1 MGVWLFVY
9 VVIRSYLWQY
19 GYLKVVSGIILK
31 YRENSRY
38 RGANR
43 CNVLKYGV
51 IYIELFAGSVVLW
64 GEWGIMIRDD
74 VGFVCLVWNIW
85 NKLTV

>member
-1 MGVWLFVY
+1 M
-9 VVIRSYLWQY
+9 
-19 GYLKVVSGIILK
+19 KVVWGIILK

-38 RGANR
+38 GRAYK
-43 CNVLKYGV
+43 CIVLKYVG

-74 VGFVCLVWNIW
+74 VGFVCLVWNIR